1 MEERQLTV
9 TVHEEDG
16 SLWAQ
21 VRELPGCFASGDS
34 MEELQEALSEAIS
47 LYLSSASRRAN
58 VQFSFWKKVGE
69 TAEGDSEPDERIDV
83 LVS

>member
-21 VRELPGCFASGDS
+21 VKELPGCFASGDS
-34 MEELQEALSEAIS
+34 MEELQEALGEAIS
-47 LYLSSASRRAN
+47 LYLSTPSRQAN

-69 TAEGDSEPDERIDV
+69 TTEGDVEPDERIDV